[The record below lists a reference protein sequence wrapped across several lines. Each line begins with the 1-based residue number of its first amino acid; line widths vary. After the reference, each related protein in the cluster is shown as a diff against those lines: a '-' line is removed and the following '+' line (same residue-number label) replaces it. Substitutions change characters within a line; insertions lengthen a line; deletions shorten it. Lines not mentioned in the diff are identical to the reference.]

1 MTDDRADRFWNQVGA
16 VCALLLV
23 LVLCAA
29 VVVSGLQ
36 LLRDYSNQVTADRV
50 RFLEDRLALQEEKL
64 AEQERRHAAVLALEG
79 VTVAAAER
87 MVEAFGLPEV
97 WGQER

>member
-1 MTDDRADRFWNQVGA
+1 MDDRAERFWDQVGA

-23 LVLCAA
+23 LFLCAA

-36 LLRDYSNQVTADRV
+36 LLRDYSNQVNSDRV

-64 AEQERRHAAVLALEG
+64 VEQGRRHAAVLKLEV
-79 VTVAAAER
+79 VTVGAAER
-87 MVEAFGLPEV
+87 MVAAFGLPPA
-97 WGQER
+97 GGSR